1 MFHNVPCLYLTA
13 VVGSHQ
19 DVLYVEPFFI
29 FINDIQERNP
39 SYHHLNLNVC
49 YADDYFLTLSAID
62 DPATLK
68 EELNLSNRKRFPCLH
83 SLI

>member
-1 MFHNVPCLYLTA
+1 M
-13 VVGSHQ
+13 GSHQ

-62 DPATLK
+62 NPATLK
-68 EELNLSNRKRFPCLH
+68 EELNLSNRPIPLVFISGYANNGKKF
-83 SLI
+83 SNAFIK